1 MRVAVCLPE
10 DGNPGFL
17 ERQADTLCRILKHS
31 SEHEEFTIRSG
42 TVLLPDPNLWLDGG
56 RAEREWISASSN
68 TFAAL
73 LMAGCSE
80 GMVSAIV
87 GEFSDAVF
95 PRATV
100 INSSEVLL
108 LKNLHGSLVLDY
120 RVAASCLR
128 LLYLGMDQ
136 LYCPGDEP
144 SMCSMSVD
152 PDAYCENLPDVKC
165 GSRDP
170 AFAWVDLHGD
180 MERLRNAGCTVDMKL
195 ESLLTMDSVFD
206 KNYMG
211 GDIALQIE
219 IVNQFEDPWLIASVL
234 NWMVFVAPRSVETL
248 HALVLAISQART
260 GEQAAQAGLSTRR
273 LFEQLAD
280 ALYSSQVADSPLTKG
295 SPYSVKNGKRKN
307 QLQAALEY
315 RVNHVGRVE
324 EFGRVRATLEDMT
337 KFSDESLH
345 HHPPLEVVA
354 EKLDGLAELLNDMRE
369 LAPPDQVSEAAYL
382 GSFDEYVEKMAEQL
396 IGD

>member
-152 PDAYCENLPDVKC
+152 PDAYCENLP
-165 GSRDP
+165 
-170 AFAWVDLHGD
+170 
-180 MERLRNAGCTVDMKL
+180 M
-195 ESLLTMDSVFD
+195 
-206 KNYMG
+206 
-211 GDIALQIE
+211 
-219 IVNQFEDPWLIASVL
+219 
-234 NWMVFVAPRSVETL
+234 
-248 HALVLAISQART
+248 
-260 GEQAAQAGLSTRR
+260 
-273 LFEQLAD
+273 
-280 ALYSSQVADSPLTKG
+280 
-295 SPYSVKNGKRKN
+295 
-307 QLQAALEY
+307 
-315 RVNHVGRVE
+315 
-324 EFGRVRATLEDMT
+324 
-337 KFSDESLH
+337 
-345 HHPPLEVVA
+345 
-354 EKLDGLAELLNDMRE
+354 
-369 LAPPDQVSEAAYL
+369 
-382 GSFDEYVEKMAEQL
+382 
-396 IGD
+396 